1 MADGRYAPMLP
12 PSPPPGLSHSLCF
25 DSCDLTDQVGR
36 MDASLFNGARCS
48 IGQGVVLDGRD
59 DFVELADAPQGG
71 AMSLGMWLKLDT
83 LTQADGGNR
92 HQYLS
97 AFYDGGQNDE
107 IRLYFIKGGLRLAVW
122 PEDKSPYCPAGN
134 RGAPNPRRFTLSL
147 SLSPTLTLAPTLT
160 LPHPSPDS

>member
-1 MADGRYAPMLP
+1 MTLSSSPTRRRAAPCR
-12 PSPPPGLSHSLCF
+12 SPCGSSSTHSRRPTAAT
-25 DSCDLTDQVGR
+25 LTLTLTVT
-36 MDASLFNGARCS
+36 LTLTLILTLN
-48 IGQGVVLDGRD
+48 LT
-59 DFVELADAPQGG
+59 LT
-71 AMSLGMWLKLDT
+71 LT
-83 LTQADGGNR
+83 LTQAAGGNR

-107 IRLYFIKGGLRLAVW
+107 IRLYFIKGGLRLAIW

-147 SLSPTLTLAPTLT
+147 SLSPTLTLAPTLA